1 MCCKLSL
8 APVNE
13 LPSPNKDEDRGQD
26 TNAKQDILNHPAPSF
41 ISSLSARKSRCQKC
55 SFLKALMSYRTFPLW
70 QGKSRDSSTQLP
82 MARAHPFG
90 LVPKWPWGLNNFLP
104 SGWWVL
110 HALPDRNFIALLGIF
125 LSALPSHRSSELL
138 RASPSLQRGRLWQK
152 DRFVCAPRNWSLTLP
167 KFQQSR
173 LRALGSVNMAV
184 QGCTACLERLGCTT
198 ASQTPDWGIQAV
210 TKGGKNP
217 EQEREE

>member
-110 HALPDRNFIALLGIF
+110 HALPDRNFITLLGIF

-138 RASPSLQRGRLWQK
+138 P
-152 DRFVCAPRNWSLTLP
+152 RF
-167 KFQQSR
+167 
-173 LRALGSVNMAV
+173 AV
-184 QGCTACLERLGCTT
+184 A
-198 ASQTPDWGIQAV
+198 A
-210 TKGGKNP
+210 
-217 EQEREE
+217 EREALAEGQVCVCTEELEPHTAKIPAEQAWGFRKR